1 MTPMRRLVRWLSAS
15 GGTGAAAVLALG
27 LLAGVAVFAA
37 VAGPRQGLAVRTKA
51 LQQEFATMPATERS
65 VQASADW
72 RSAESAIGHAIS
84 ASEIGKVTQELAG
97 VLASVPLPAS
107 APSADWGGLTT
118 PYDRISGAA
127 RSARTAGAS
136 PQMELVFRDSLGRHS
151 RLVSGR
157 EPGLVSLAGGLSG
170 AARGRALGIAVT
182 PATAA
187 RFGLRPGSRLVMHVP
202 ARPVTLV
209 VTGIIK
215 PAGAAGTFWTLDP
228 VAAAPS
234 LNRNQPARGRQPGL
248 EAAAFWAG
256 AAFVGPGELAAVQ
269 EVFGAQG
276 MHLLWDFPLAL
287 GQVTADQVQALD
299 DRLNRA
305 AAQAGT
311 AGRGA
316 LLSDF
321 GLSVTTGLVIAL
333 AGFTATQSA
342 IEAIGSLLFIGLTV
356 IGAVV
361 VWLAAGMIAERRGGE
376 LAAMRAR
383 GASLRQIAGVMLRG
397 GALAVLPAA
406 AAGTG
411 LAVALTP
418 GGGTPLAWWLGGATL
433 LVALAAPAAIA
444 VRRHRAVDPA
454 PERTLDRA
462 AVRRTAARRWVAEVT
477 LVAACV
483 GGLIVLREQGL
494 SPVGGINVYTS
505 AAPVL
510 VAVPAALIILRLC
523 PLVLRGLLR
532 LAAPRAGVAG
542 FVGLA
547 TGTRA
552 ALTAALPAFALVLAL
567 AMAAFSGMVKAAVSR
582 GQVAASWRSTGA
594 DAVVDASQ
602 VPDGLSAAAVRAI
615 AAVPGAQQAAAASV
629 TVATVNGGS
638 GVTVAA
644 VDPARYAALVAATP
658 WPAAPRVLPE
668 RAPAGWSP
676 GIGSTPGRG
685 VVPVIASPAA
695 VAELGRGR
703 VQLPLDYAPV
713 TIRVAATVRATPALP
728 GAGVFVLLPTWA
740 TRNRISA
747 PPPPTRMLV
756 TGTHLDEHALSAA
769 ARRTA
774 PDASVTFR
782 SAVLAALAGAPL
794 QHAADVFFTEG
805 AALAAGLAG
814 AILLLGLAL
823 DARAR
828 DHALV
833 RLRVLGLGRGQ
844 GRLLLAA
851 QTLPQVIAA
860 VAGGLACAW
869 LLGPLLGPDLNLSI
883 FTGSTASV
891 PVRPEYPALV
901 LPAAVLLVLAVAA
914 LAVQAGLTARRGA
927 AGVLRVGE

>member
-1 MTPMRRLVRWLSAS
+1 MTPMRRLERWLAAS
-15 GGTGAAAVLALG
+15 GGTGAAAALALS
-27 LLAGVAVFAA
+27 LLVGVAVFAA
-37 VAGPRQGLAVRTKA
+37 VAGPRQSLAVRTRA
-51 LQQEFATMPATERS
+51 LQQEFATLPATQRS
-65 VQASADW
+65 VQANADW
-72 RSAESAIGHAIS
+72 RSAESAIGRPIDATQIS
-84 ASEIGKVTQELAG
+84 EVTRELAS
-97 VLASVPLPAS
+97 VLASVPLPVSSPPAN
-107 APSADWGGLTT
+107 WGGLTT
-118 PYDRISGAA
+118 PYDPISGAA
-127 RSARTAGAS
+127 RSARTAGMS

-157 EPGLVSLAGGLSG
+157 EPGPVSGAGGRSG
-170 AARGRALGIAVT
+170 AASGRALGIAVT
-182 PATAA
+182 QATAA

-215 PAGAAGTFWTLDP
+215 PAGPAGTFWTLDP
-228 VAAAPS
+228 AAAAPS
-234 LNRNQPARGRQPGL
+234 LNQVGRGPSLRS
-248 EAAAFWAG
+248 FWAG
-256 AAFVGPGELAAVQ
+256 AAFAGPGELAAVQ
-269 EVFGAQG
+269 EIFGAQG

-287 GQVTADQVQALD
+287 GQLTVDQAQALG

-311 AGRGA
+311 AGRGT
-316 LLSDF
+316 LLGDF
-321 GLSVTTGLVIAL
+321 GLSVTTSLVSAL

-342 IEAIGSLLFIGLTV
+342 IEAVLSLLLIGLTV

-383 GASLRQIAGVMLRG
+383 GASLRQLAGLMLRG

-406 AAGTG
+406 AAGAA
-411 LAVALTP
+411 LAVALTS
-418 GGGTPLAWWLGGATL
+418 GGGAPLAWWLGGATL

-454 PERTLDRA
+454 PERALDRA

-477 LVAACV
+477 LVAASV
-483 GGLIVLREQGL
+483 GGLVVLREQGL

-510 VAVPAALIILRLC
+510 AAVPAALIILRLG
-523 PLVLRGLLR
+523 PLVLRSLLR
-532 LAAPRAGVAG
+532 VAAPRAGVAG

-547 TGTRA
+547 TAARA
-552 ALTAALPAFALVLAL
+552 ALTATLPVFALVLAL
-567 AMAAFSGMVKAAVSR
+567 AMAAFSGMVKAAISR
-582 GQVAASWRSTGA
+582 GEVAASWRSTGA

-602 VPDGLSAAAVRAI
+602 VPSGLSAAAERAI
-615 AAVPGAQQAAAASV
+615 AAVPGVQRAAAASV
-629 TVATVNGGS
+629 TVATVSGGT
-638 GVTVAA
+638 GVAVAA
-644 VDPARYAALVAATP
+644 VDPDRYAALVATTP
-658 WPAAPRVLPE
+658 FPAVPRGLLE

-695 VAELGRGR
+695 AAELGRGN
-703 VQLPLDYAPV
+703 VQLPLGYGPV

-728 GAGVFVLLPTWA
+728 GAGAFVLLPMWA
-740 TRNRISA
+740 ARNKIST
-747 PPPPTRMLV
+747 PPPTRLLV
-756 TGTHLDEHALSAA
+756 TGTHLDEQALGAA
-769 ARRTA
+769 VRRSE
-774 PDASVTFR
+774 PGASVTFR
-782 SAVLAALAGAPL
+782 STVVAALTRAPL
-794 QHAADVFFTEG
+794 QHAAGVFFTEG
-805 AALAAGLAG
+805 AVLAAGLAG

-860 VAGGLACAW
+860 VFGGLACAW
-869 LLGPLLGPDLNLSI
+869 LLGPLLGPDLDLSV

-901 LPAAVLLVLAVAA
+901 LPAAVLLVLAAAA
-914 LAVQAGLTARRGA
+914 LALQAGLTARRGA
-927 AGVLRVGE
+927 ARVLRVGE